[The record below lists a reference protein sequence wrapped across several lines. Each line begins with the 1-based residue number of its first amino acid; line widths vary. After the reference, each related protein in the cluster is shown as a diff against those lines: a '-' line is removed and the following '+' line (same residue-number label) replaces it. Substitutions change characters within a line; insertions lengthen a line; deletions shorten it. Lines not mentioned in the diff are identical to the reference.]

1 MHDLANSLV
10 PMMIFAIPIVA
21 IWTKHQR
28 KMAEIQAMRGPQID
42 HNVQSEL
49 QALRNEVRSLRDTTM
64 QYDLSFD
71 TALQNMERK
80 HEGLERKVQ
89 CLQRDSV
96 SELINRR

>member
-1 MHDLANSLV
+1 MHELANSLV
-10 PMMIFAIPIVA
+10 PMMFFAIPIVA
-21 IWTKHQR
+21 IWTRHQR
-28 KMAEIQAMRGPQID
+28 RMAEIQAMRGPQVD
-42 HNVQSEL
+42 LNVLAEL
-49 QALRNEVRSLRDTTM
+49 QTLRNEVRSLRDTTM

-89 CLQRDSV
+89 NMQHDSV

>member
-1 MHDLANSLV
+1 MHDLANTLV
-10 PMMIFAIPIVA
+10 PLMIFAIPIVA

-28 KMAEIQAMRGPQID
+28 KMAEIQAMRGPQVD
-42 HNVQSEL
+42 LNMHAEL

-89 CLQRDSV
+89 NMQHDSV

>member
-1 MHDLANSLV
+1 MHELANSLV
-10 PMMIFAIPIVA
+10 PAMIFAIPIVA
-21 IWTKHQR
+21 IWTRHQR
-28 KMAEIQAMRGPQID
+28 KMAEIQAMRGPQVD
-42 HNVQSEL
+42 LNMQTEL

-89 CLQRDSV
+89 NMQHDSV